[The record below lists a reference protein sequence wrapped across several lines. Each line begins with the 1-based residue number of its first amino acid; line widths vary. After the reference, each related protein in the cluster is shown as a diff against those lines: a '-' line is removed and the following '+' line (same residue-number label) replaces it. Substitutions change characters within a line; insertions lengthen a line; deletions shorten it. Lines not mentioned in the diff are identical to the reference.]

1 MSTIRFAQIE
11 GRDNFKIINRMAQL
25 VHVPG
30 WGWLTEGQAWAAR
43 EHDKCQS
50 AKMLALLRNDDK
62 RHQVMAHAL
71 IELGNLL
78 HEAGY

>member
-1 MSTIRFAQIE
+1 MPRLDDY
-11 GRDNFKIINRMAQL
+11 GREM

>member
-1 MSTIRFAQIE
+1 MSTGIRFAQIE
-11 GRDNFKIINRMAQL
+11 GRDNFKIINR
-25 VHVPG
+25 PG

-50 AKMLALLRNDDK
+50 AKTLALLQNDDK